1 MLEQT
6 VESYDKIKIAFN
18 HFKQQ
23 DRDNVIVI
31 CHGIGMCKDTKPFL
45 DLSKDFF
52 NYYDVI
58 TMDQRGHG
66 NSGGVFSFSSK
77 EHEDIKAVI
86 NYSQKIYK
94 HVYLMGFSFGAA
106 SSIIQVAREKNV
118 HGLIVISP
126 PISFEEIENFFL
138 DRGALVPGIQKI
150 GSHLFKLR
158 LGSIRKKKI
167 RPIDVIDQISPIPLL
182 IIQGEK
188 DPIIFKRHAETLFE
202 KAKEPKRIIMI
213 KDGLHA
219 EELYR
224 QNPKVFMSYCTSW
237 LQGEEFFR

>member
-6 VESYDKIKIAFN
+6 VESYDKTKIAFN

-23 DRDNVIVI
+23 DRNTVIVI
-31 CHGIGMCKDTKPFL
+31 CHGFAMSKDARPFL

-66 NSGGVFSFSSK
+66 NSGGVFTFSSQ

-86 NYSQKIYK
+86 IYSRKIYK

-118 HGLIVISP
+118 DSLIVVSP
-126 PISFEEIENFFL
+126 PISFEEIENLF
-138 DRGALVPGIQKI
+138 
-150 GSHLFKLR
+150 HLR
-158 LGSIRKKKI
+158 
-167 RPIDVIDQISPIPLL
+167 DNCIP
-182 IIQGEK
+182 
-188 DPIIFKRHAETLFE
+188 
-202 KAKEPKRIIMI
+202 
-213 KDGLHA
+213 
-219 EELYR
+219 
-224 QNPKVFMSYCTSW
+224 
-237 LQGEEFFR
+237 